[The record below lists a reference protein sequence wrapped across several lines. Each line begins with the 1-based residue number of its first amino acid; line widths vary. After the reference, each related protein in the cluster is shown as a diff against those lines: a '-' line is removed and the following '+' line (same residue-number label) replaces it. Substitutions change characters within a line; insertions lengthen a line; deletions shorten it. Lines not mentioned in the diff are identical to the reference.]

1 MTPVFMDGSELLGSW
16 LTSTV
21 RPGTGAGQV
30 PNGTRRRAKVAGCE
44 TWFGS
49 AGSRRGPDRCATVGD
64 MPEETPSGR
73 DRMDAL
79 PAAVLAF
86 SAGLELETTLHR
98 IVTAAAG
105 LVGARYG
112 TLALLDEDGRAT
124 AFAVTGADD
133 ATRDRIGPPPD
144 GHGLLGALVA
154 GRDPVRPPDLGARRF
169 PPVPAF
175 LEVPLLVR
183 GAVLG
188 RLYLGGEQPFTA
200 DDERAIVALAAAAG
214 IAVDNARLYEES
226 RSRQRWLEATGEISA
241 ELLGGTDVH
250 AVLHLVASRAAELT
264 GAEDTLI
271 ALPGS
276 PGGALVVTVCAGPD
290 AEKLTGRRIPLDGST
305 SGAVLRDH
313 VPRNVPNLAY
323 GLGADL
329 GPALAVRLRSG
340 ESTAG
345 VLLAIRASGAPG
357 FDEHEL
363 QLVSAFADQ
372 AALALRDAESQ
383 AARRELDV
391 VVDRD
396 RIARDL
402 HDHVI
407 QRLFAVGLGIE
418 GTRRRT
424 DSPAVTGRL
433 TQHIDQLQDVIEEI
447 RGAIFDLHV
456 RQGAGRGLRARL
468 QKAITE
474 TTADSAIHTTVRL
487 SGAFDRVP
495 PVLAEHAEAVV
506 REAVSNVLRHARA
519 AEVAVTVS
527 LDNDLVVEVTDTGIG
542 TPEAVAR
549 SGLRNLEQRAAE
561 AGGSLRLDRPAG
573 GGTCLLW
580 TVPVP

>member
-1 MTPVFMDGSELLGSW
+1 
-16 LTSTV
+16 
-21 RPGTGAGQV
+21 
-30 PNGTRRRAKVAGCE
+30 
-44 TWFGS
+44 
-49 AGSRRGPDRCATVGD
+49 
-64 MPEETPSGR
+64 MPEETTSGR
-73 DRMDAL
+73 DRMAAL

-86 SAGLELETTLHR
+86 SAGLELETTLQR

-112 TLALLDEDGRAT
+112 ALALLDEDGRTT
-124 AFAVTGADD
+124 AFAVTGVDD

-144 GHGLLGALVA
+144 GHGLLGALVDGRAPVRLA
-154 GRDPVRPPDLGARRF
+154 GLGADPVGGYPPDH
-169 PPVPAF
+169 PPVRTF
-175 LEVPLLVR
+175 LGVPLLVR

-226 RSRQRWLEATGEISA
+226 RSRQRWLEATGEIAA

-250 AVLHLVASRAAELT
+250 EVLRLVASRAAELT
-264 GAEDTLI
+264 GADDALI
-271 ALPGS
+271 ALPES
-276 PGGALVVTVCAGPD
+276 PGGALAVAVCAGPD
-290 AEKLTGRRIPLDGST
+290 AEVLTGRRIPLGGST

-313 VPRNVPNLAY
+313 VPRSVPSLAES
-323 GLGADL
+323 LGIDL
-329 GPALAVRLRSG
+329 GPALVVRLRSG

-345 VLLAIRASGAPG
+345 VLLAIRAPGAAR

-418 GTRRRT
+418 GTRRRA

-447 RGAIFDLHV
+447 RSAIFALHA
-456 RQGAGRGLRARL
+456 QPGTGRGLRARL
-468 QKAITE
+468 QNAITD

-487 SGAFDRVP
+487 SGSFDRVP
-495 PVLAEHAEAVV
+495 AGVAEHAEAVV

-519 AEVAVTVS
+519 AELAVTAS
-527 LDNDLVVEVTDTGIG
+527 LADDLVIEVSDTGTG
-542 TPEAVAR
+542 MPEAVVR
-549 SGLRNLEQRAAE
+549 SGLRNLEHRATE
-561 AGGSLRLDRPAG
+561 VGGSLRLERPAA
-573 GGTCLLW
+573 GGTRLVW

>member
-1 MTPVFMDGSELLGSW
+1 M
-16 LTSTV
+16 
-21 RPGTGAGQV
+21 PG
-30 PNGTRRRAKVAGCE
+30 E
-44 TWFGS
+44 T
-49 AGSRRGPDRCATVGD
+49 T
-64 MPEETPSGR
+64 SGR

-79 PAAVLAF
+79 PAAMLAF

-105 LVGARYG
+105 LVGVRCGAL
-112 TLALLDEDGRAT
+112 TLLDEDGRTTGFAAT
-124 AFAVTGADD
+124 GIDD
-133 ATRDRIGPPPD
+133 AIPRRLPPM
-144 GHGLLGALVA
+144 
-154 GRDPVRPPDLGARRF
+154 
-169 PPVPAF
+169 PAV
-175 LEVPLLVR
+175 LDVPLVVR

-188 RLYLGGEQPFTA
+188 RLHLGREQAFTA

-250 AVLHLVASRAAELT
+250 TVLRLVASRAAELT
-264 GAEDTLI
+264 GAEDALI
-271 ALPGS
+271 ALPV
-276 PGGALVVTVCAGPD
+276 PPDGALVVTVCAGPD
-290 AEKLTGRRIPLDGST
+290 AEELTGRRIPLDEST

-323 GLGADL
+323 GLGTDL

-345 VLLAIRASGAPG
+345 VLLTIRASGAPG

-391 VVDRD
+391 VVDRE

-407 QRLFAVGLGIE
+407 QRLFAVGMGIE

-424 DSPAVTGRL
+424 DSPAVTARL

-447 RGAIFDLHV
+447 RSAIFALHA
-456 RQGAGRGLRARL
+456 RPGAGWGLRARL
-468 QKAITE
+468 QNAITE
-474 TTADSAIHTTVRL
+474 TTADSAIRTTVRL

-495 PVLAEHAEAVV
+495 AGLAEHAEAVV

-519 AEVAVTVS
+519 AELAVTVS
-527 LDNDLVVEVTDTGIG
+527 VAGDLVVEVYDTGIG
-542 TPEAVAR
+542 IPEAVAR
-549 SGLRNLEQRAAE
+549 SGLRNLERRAAE
-561 AGGSLRLDRPAG
+561 AGGSLRLERPAD
-573 GGTCLLW
+573 GGTCLRW

>member
-1 MTPVFMDGSELLGSW
+1 
-16 LTSTV
+16 
-21 RPGTGAGQV
+21 
-30 PNGTRRRAKVAGCE
+30 
-44 TWFGS
+44 
-49 AGSRRGPDRCATVGD
+49 
-64 MPEETPSGR
+64 MPEETTSGR

-112 TLALLDEDGRAT
+112 ALALLDEDGRTT
-124 AFAVTGADD
+124 AFAVTGVDD
-133 ATRDRIGPPPD
+133 ATRERLGPPPD
-144 GHGLLGALVA
+144 GHGLLGALVT
-154 GRDPVRPPDLGARRF
+154 GRAPVRLAHLGTGGF
-169 PPVPAF
+169 PPGHPPMGAF
-175 LEVPLLVR
+175 LGVPLLVR
-183 GAVLG
+183 GEVLG
-188 RLYLGGEQPFTA
+188 RLYLSAEQPFTA
-200 DDERAIVALAAAAG
+200 DDERATVALAAAAG

-241 ELLGGTDVH
+241 ELLGGTDVRE
-250 AVLHLVASRAAELT
+250 VLHLIATRAAELT
-264 GAEDTLI
+264 GADDALI
-271 ALPGS
+271 ALPES
-276 PGGALVVTVCAGPD
+276 AGGPLVVTVCAGPD
-290 AEKLTGRRIPLDGST
+290 AEVLTGRRIPLDGST

-313 VPRNVPNLAY
+313 VPRSVPSLAFDLAG
-323 GLGADL
+323 GLGVDL
-329 GPALAVRLRSG
+329 GPALVVRLRSG

-345 VLLAIRASGAPG
+345 VLLALRGPGAAR

-402 HDHVI
+402 HDQVI

-418 GTRRRT
+418 GTRRRS
-424 DSPAVTGRL
+424 DSPAVTSRL

-447 RGAIFDLHV
+447 RSAIFALHV
-456 RQGAGRGLRARL
+456 RPGAGRGLRARL
-468 QKAITE
+468 QNAIAE
-474 TTADSAIHTTVRL
+474 TTADSAIRTTVRL
-487 SGAFDRVP
+487 SGAFGRVP
-495 PVLAEHAEAVV
+495 AGLAEHAEAVV
-506 REAVSNVLRHARA
+506 REAVTNVLRHARA
-519 AEVAVTVS
+519 AELAVTVS
-527 LDNDLVVEVTDTGIG
+527 LDGDLVVEVSDTGIG
-542 TPEAVAR
+542 MPDAVAR

-573 GGTCLLW
+573 GGTSLVW

>member
-1 MTPVFMDGSELLGSW
+1 MP
-16 LTSTV
+16 
-21 RPGTGAGQV
+21 A
-30 PNGTRRRAKVAGCE
+30 E
-44 TWFGS
+44 T
-49 AGSRRGPDRCATVGD
+49 T
-64 MPEETPSGR
+64 SGR

-98 IVTAAAG
+98 IVVAATG

-112 TLALLDEDGRAT
+112 ALALLDEDGRT
-124 AFAVTGADD
+124 TGFAVTGVDD
-133 ATRDRIGPPPD
+133 AT
-144 GHGLLGALVA
+144 
-154 GRDPVRPPDLGARRF
+154 
-169 PPVPAF
+169 PVPAV
-175 LEVPLLVR
+175 LDVPLLVR
-183 GAVLG
+183 GVVLG
-188 RLYLGGEQPFTA
+188 RLCLGGEQPFTA
-200 DDERAIVALAAAAG
+200 DDERAIDALAAAAG

-241 ELLGGTDVH
+241 ELLGGTEVH
-250 AVLHLVASRAAELT
+250 EVLRLVATRAAELT
-264 GAEDTLI
+264 GADDALI
-271 ALPGS
+271 ALPVS
-276 PGGALVVTVCAGPD
+276 PGGALAVTVCAGPD
-290 AEKLTGRRIPLDGST
+290 AEVLTGRRIPLDGST

-313 VPRNVPNLAY
+313 VPRSVPNLAY
-323 GLGADL
+323 GLGVDL

-345 VLLAIRASGAPG
+345 VLVAIRAPGAAL

-383 AARRELDV
+383 TARRELDV
-391 VVDRD
+391 AVDRD

-407 QRLFAVGLGIE
+407 QRLFAVGMGIE
-418 GTRRRT
+418 GTRRRA
-424 DSPAVTGRL
+424 DSPAVTARL

-447 RGAIFDLHV
+447 RSAIFALHG
-456 RQGAGRGLRARL
+456 RPGAGRGLRARL
-468 QKAITE
+468 QNAITDGC
-474 TTADSAIHTTVRL
+474 ADSAIRTTVRL

-495 PVLAEHAEAVV
+495 AGLAEHAEAVV

-519 AEVAVTVS
+519 AELAVTVS
-527 LDNDLVVEVTDTGIG
+527 LDDDLMVEVSDTGIG
-542 TPEAVAR
+542 IPEAVAR

-561 AGGSLRLDRPAG
+561 AGGSLRLERPDG
-573 GGTCLLW
+573 GGTCLRW

>member
-1 MTPVFMDGSELLGSW
+1 MP
-16 LTSTV
+16 
-21 RPGTGAGQV
+21 A
-30 PNGTRRRAKVAGCE
+30 E
-44 TWFGS
+44 T
-49 AGSRRGPDRCATVGD
+49 T
-64 MPEETPSGR
+64 SGR

-98 IVTAAAG
+98 IVAAATG

-112 TLALLDEDGRAT
+112 ALALLDEDGRT
-124 AFAVTGADD
+124 TGFAVTGVDG
-133 ATRDRIGPPPD
+133 RGP
-144 GHGLLGALVA
+144 AV
-154 GRDPVRPPDLGARRF
+154 
-169 PPVPAF
+169 

-200 DDERAIVALAAAAG
+200 DDERAVDALAAAAG

-241 ELLGGTDVH
+241 ELLGGTEVH
-250 AVLHLVASRAAELT
+250 EVLRLVATRAAELT
-264 GAEDTLI
+264 GADDALI
-271 ALPGS
+271 ALPVS
-276 PGGALVVTVCAGPD
+276 PGGALAVTVCAGPD
-290 AEKLTGRRIPLDGST
+290 TEVLTGRRIPLDGST

-313 VPRNVPNLAY
+313 VPRSVPGLAY
-323 GLGADL
+323 GLGVDL
-329 GPALAVRLRSG
+329 GPALVVRLRSG

-345 VLLAIRASGAPG
+345 VLVAVRAPG
-357 FDEHEL
+357 AALFDEHEL

-424 DSPAVTGRL
+424 DSPAVTARL

-447 RGAIFDLHV
+447 RSAIFELHG
-456 RQGAGRGLRARL
+456 RPGAGQGLRARL
-468 QKAITE
+468 QNAITDA
-474 TTADSAIHTTVRL
+474 TADSAIRATVRL

-495 PVLAEHAEAVV
+495 AELAEHAEAVV
-506 REAVSNVLRHARA
+506 REAVSNVLRHACA
-519 AEVAVTVS
+519 AELAVTVS
-527 LDNDLVVEVTDTGIG
+527 LDEDLLVEVSDTGIG
-542 TPEAVAR
+542 MPEAVAR
-549 SGLRNLEQRAAE
+549 SGLRNLAQRAAE

-573 GGTCLLW
+573 GGTCLRW

>member
-1 MTPVFMDGSELLGSW
+1 
-16 LTSTV
+16 
-21 RPGTGAGQV
+21 
-30 PNGTRRRAKVAGCE
+30 
-44 TWFGS
+44 
-49 AGSRRGPDRCATVGD
+49 
-64 MPEETPSGR
+64 MPEATTSGR

-86 SAGLELETTLHR
+86 SAGLALETTLHR
-98 IVTAAAG
+98 IVTEAAG
-105 LVGARYG
+105 LVGAPYG
-112 TLALLDEDGRAT
+112 ALALLDEDGRTT
-124 AFAVTGADD
+124 AFAVTGVDD

-144 GHGLLGALVA
+144 GHGLLGALVTGGA
-154 GRDPVRPPDLGARRF
+154 PVRPADLAAGPGCGL
-169 PPVPAF
+169 PPGHPPMRTF
-175 LEVPLLVR
+175 LGVPLLVR
-183 GAVLG
+183 GVVLG
-188 RLYLGGEQPFTA
+188 RLYLGGEEPFSA

-214 IAVDNARLYEES
+214 IAVDNARLYEEG
-226 RSRQRWLEATGEISA
+226 RTRQRWLEATGEIAA
-241 ELLGGTDVH
+241 ELLGGADVRE
-250 AVLHLVASRAAELT
+250 VLRLVASRAAELT
-264 GAEDTLI
+264 GADDALI
-271 ALPGS
+271 ALPES

-290 AEKLTGRRIPLDGST
+290 AEALTGRRIPLDGST

-313 VPRNVPNLAY
+313 VPRSVPTLVDDLAD
-323 GLGADL
+323 GLGVDL

-345 VLLAIRASGAPG
+345 VLLAIRAPG
-357 FDEHEL
+357 SARFDEHEL

-407 QRLFAVGLGIE
+407 QRLFAVGLGLE

-433 TQHIDQLQDVIEEI
+433 SQHIDQLQDVIEEI
-447 RGAIFDLHV
+447 RSAIFALHA
-456 RQGAGRGLRARL
+456 QPGAGRGLRARL
-468 QKAITE
+468 QNAITDAC
-474 TTADSAIHTTVRL
+474 ADSAIRTTVRL

-495 PVLAEHAEAVV
+495 AALAEHAEAVV

-519 AEVAVTVS
+519 AELAVTVS
-527 LDNDLVVEVTDTGIG
+527 VDGDLVVEVSDTGIG
-542 TPEAVAR
+542 MPESVAR
-549 SGLRNLEQRAAE
+549 SGLRNLGQRAAE
-561 AGGSLRLDRPAG
+561 AGGSLLLDRPPG
-573 GGTCLLW
+573 GGTRLLW

>member
-1 MTPVFMDGSELLGSW
+1 
-16 LTSTV
+16 
-21 RPGTGAGQV
+21 
-30 PNGTRRRAKVAGCE
+30 
-44 TWFGS
+44 
-49 AGSRRGPDRCATVGD
+49 
-64 MPEETPSGR
+64 MPEEPTSGR

-98 IVTAAAG
+98 IVAAAAG

-112 TLALLDEDGRAT
+112 ALALLDEDGRTT
-124 AFAVTGADD
+124 AFAVTGVDE
-133 ATRDRIGPPPD
+133 ATRARLGPPPD
-144 GHGLLGALVA
+144 GHGLLGALVT
-154 GRDPVRPPDLGARRF
+154 GRAPVRLAHLGTGEF
-169 PPVPAF
+169 PPGHPPMRAF
-175 LEVPLLVR
+175 LGVPLVVR
-183 GAVLG
+183 GEILG
-188 RLYLGGEQPFTA
+188 RLYLSREQPFTT
-200 DDERAIVALAAAAG
+200 DDERATVALAAAAG

-250 AVLHLVASRAAELT
+250 EVLRLIATRAAELT
-264 GAEDTLI
+264 GADDALI
-271 ALPGS
+271 AWPES
-276 PGGALVVTVCAGPD
+276 PGGPLVVTVCAGPD
-290 AEKLTGRRIPLDGST
+290 ADVLAGRRIPLDGST

-313 VPRNVPNLAY
+313 VPRSVPNLAFDLAA
-323 GLGADL
+323 GLGVDL
-329 GPALAVRLRSG
+329 GPALVVRLRSG
-340 ESTAG
+340 SRSGAA
-345 VLLAIRASGAPG
+345 VLLAIRGRGAAR

-402 HDHVI
+402 HDQVI

-418 GTRRRT
+418 GTRRRS
-424 DSPAVTGRL
+424 DSPAVTSRL

-447 RGAIFDLHV
+447 RSAIFALHAQP
-456 RQGAGRGLRARL
+456 RAGRGLRARL
-468 QKAITE
+468 QNAIAD
-474 TTADSAIHTTVRL
+474 TTADSAIRTTVRL

-495 PVLAEHAEAVV
+495 AGLAEHAEAVV
-506 REAVSNVLRHARA
+506 REAVTNVLRHARA
-519 AEVAVTVS
+519 AELAVTVS
-527 LDNDLVVEVTDTGIG
+527 LDGDLVVEVSDTGIG
-542 TPEAVAR
+542 MPETVAR

-561 AGGSLRLDRPAG
+561 AGGSLRIDRPAG
-573 GGTCLLW
+573 GGTRLVW

>member
-1 MTPVFMDGSELLGSW
+1 
-16 LTSTV
+16 
-21 RPGTGAGQV
+21 
-30 PNGTRRRAKVAGCE
+30 
-44 TWFGS
+44 
-49 AGSRRGPDRCATVGD
+49 
-64 MPEETPSGR
+64 MPEQIGSGR

-105 LVGARYG
+105 LVDARYG
-112 TLALLDEDGRAT
+112 ALALLDEDGRT
-124 AFAVTGADD
+124 TGFAITGVDD
-133 ATRDRIGPPPD
+133 ATQDRIGPPPE
-144 GHGLLGALVA
+144 GHGLLGTLVT
-154 GRDPVRPPDLGARRF
+154 GRAAVRLADLGAHRARGGF
-169 PPVPAF
+169 PPGHPAMRSF
-175 LEVPLLVR
+175 LGVPLLVR

-188 RLYLGGEQPFTA
+188 RLYLCGEQPFTA

-250 AVLHLVASRAAELT
+250 EVLHLIASRAAELT
-264 GAEDTLI
+264 GAENALI
-271 ALPGS
+271 ALPVE

-290 AEKLTGRRIPLDGST
+290 ADLLTGRRIPLGGST

-313 VPRNVPNLAY
+313 VPRSVPSLAFD
-323 GLGADL
+323 LGHDVDL

-340 ESTAG
+340 SRSGSA
-345 VLLAIRASGAPG
+345 VLLAIRAPGAPR

-363 QLVSAFADQ
+363 QIVSAFADQ

-402 HDHVI
+402 HDQVI
-407 QRLFAVGLGIE
+407 QRLFAVGLGIQ

-424 DSPAVTGRL
+424 GSPALTARL

-447 RGAIFDLHV
+447 RGAIFDLHA
-456 RQGAGRGLRARL
+456 QPEAGRGLRARL
-468 QKAITE
+468 QNTITE
-474 TTADSAIHTTVRL
+474 TTADSAIRTTVRL
-487 SGAFDRVP
+487 SGSFDRVP
-495 PVLAEHAEAVV
+495 AGLAEHAEAVV

-519 AEVAVTVS
+519 AELAVTVS
-527 LDNDLVVEVTDTGIG
+527 VDGDLVVEVSDTGIG
-542 TPEAVAR
+542 IPEAVAR
-549 SGLRNLEQRAAE
+549 SGLRNLERRAAE
-561 AGGSLRLDRPAG
+561 AGGSFRVESPAG
-573 GGTCLLW
+573 GGTRLMW
-580 TVPVP
+580 TVPVR

>member
-1 MTPVFMDGSELLGSW
+1 
-16 LTSTV
+16 
-21 RPGTGAGQV
+21 
-30 PNGTRRRAKVAGCE
+30 
-44 TWFGS
+44 
-49 AGSRRGPDRCATVGD
+49 
-64 MPEETPSGR
+64 MPEETTSCR

-112 TLALLDEDGRAT
+112 ALALLDEDGRTT
-124 AFAVTGADD
+124 AFAVTGVDD
-133 ATRDRIGPPPD
+133 ATRERLGLPPD
-144 GHGLLGALVA
+144 GHGLLGALVT
-154 GRDPVRPPDLGARRF
+154 GRAPVRLAHLGTGGF
-169 PPVPAF
+169 PPGHPPMGAF
-175 LEVPLLVR
+175 LGVPLLVR
-183 GAVLG
+183 GEVLG
-188 RLYLGGEQPFTA
+188 RLYLSAEQPFTA
-200 DDERAIVALAAAAG
+200 DDERATVALAAAAG

-241 ELLGGTDVH
+241 ELLGGTDVRE
-250 AVLHLVASRAAELT
+250 VLHLIATRAAELT
-264 GAEDTLI
+264 GADHSLI
-271 ALPGS
+271 ALPES
-276 PGGALVVTVCAGPD
+276 SGGALVVTVCAGPD
-290 AEKLTGRRIPLDGST
+290 ADVLAGRRIPLDGST

-313 VPRNVPNLAY
+313 VPRSVPKLAY
-323 GLGADL
+323 DPADGLGVDL
-329 GPALAVRLRSG
+329 GPALVVRLRSG

-345 VLLAIRASGAPG
+345 VLLALRGPGAAR

-402 HDHVI
+402 HDQVI

-418 GTRRRT
+418 GTRRRS
-424 DSPAVTGRL
+424 DSPAVTSRL

-447 RGAIFDLHV
+447 RSAIFALHAQ
-456 RQGAGRGLRARL
+456 RGAGRGLRARL
-468 QKAITE
+468 QNAIAD
-474 TTADSAIHTTVRL
+474 TTADSAIRTTVRL

-495 PVLAEHAEAVV
+495 AGLAEHAEAVV
-506 REAVSNVLRHARA
+506 REAVTNVLRHARA
-519 AEVAVTVS
+519 AELAVTVS
-527 LDNDLVVEVTDTGIG
+527 LDGDLVVEVSDTGIG
-542 TPEAVAR
+542 MPDAVAR

-573 GGTCLLW
+573 GGTSLVW

>member
-1 MTPVFMDGSELLGSW
+1 
-16 LTSTV
+16 
-21 RPGTGAGQV
+21 
-30 PNGTRRRAKVAGCE
+30 
-44 TWFGS
+44 
-49 AGSRRGPDRCATVGD
+49 
-64 MPEETPSGR
+64 MPEETLSGR

-86 SAGLELETTLHR
+86 SAGLELETTLQR

-112 TLALLDEDGRAT
+112 ALALLDEDGRTT
-124 AFAVTGADD
+124 AFAVTGVDD

-144 GHGLLGALVA
+144 GHGLLGALVD
-154 GRDPVRPPDLGARRF
+154 GRAPVRLPDLGSRGY
-169 PPVPAF
+169 PPGHPPMRAF
-175 LEVPLLVR
+175 LGVPLLVR

-226 RSRQRWLEATGEISA
+226 RRRQRWLEATGEISA
-241 ELLGGTDVH
+241 ELLGGADVH
-250 AVLHLVASRAAELT
+250 AVLRLVASRAAELT
-264 GAEDTLI
+264 GAEDALI

-290 AEKLTGRRIPLDGST
+290 AGELTGRRIPLDGST

-313 VPRNVPNLAY
+313 IPRSVPNLAH
-323 GLGADL
+323 GLGVDL
-329 GPALAVRLRSG
+329 GPAMAVRLRSG

-345 VLLAIRASGAPG
+345 VLLAIRAPGAAR

-383 AARRELDV
+383 AARRELDIA
-391 VVDRD
+391 VDRN

-418 GTRRRT
+418 GTRRRA
-424 DSPAVTGRL
+424 DAPAVTGRL

-447 RGAIFDLHV
+447 RSAIFALHV
-456 RQGAGRGLRARL
+456 RPGAGRGLRARL
-468 QKAITE
+468 RNAITD

-495 PVLAEHAEAVV
+495 AVLAEHAEAVV

-527 LDNDLVVEVTDTGIG
+527 LDDDLVVEVSDTGVG
-542 TPEAVAR
+542 MPQAVAR

-561 AGGSLRLDRPAG
+561 AGGSLRLESPAG
-573 GGTCLLW
+573 GGTRLVW
-580 TVPVP
+580 TVAVP

>member
-1 MTPVFMDGSELLGSW
+1 
-16 LTSTV
+16 
-21 RPGTGAGQV
+21 
-30 PNGTRRRAKVAGCE
+30 
-44 TWFGS
+44 
-49 AGSRRGPDRCATVGD
+49 
-64 MPEETPSGR
+64 MPEETTSGR

-105 LVGARYG
+105 LIGARCG
-112 TLALLDEDGRAT
+112 ALTLLDENGRTTGFAAT
-124 AFAVTGADD
+124 GVDD
-133 ATRDRIGPPPD
+133 ATSRRLPPM
-144 GHGLLGALVA
+144 
-154 GRDPVRPPDLGARRF
+154 
-169 PPVPAF
+169 PAV
-175 LEVPLLVR
+175 LDVPLVVR

-188 RLYLGGEQPFTA
+188 RLCLGGERPFTA

-250 AVLHLVASRAAELT
+250 TVLRLVASRAAELT
-264 GAEDTLI
+264 GAVDALI
-271 ALPGS
+271 ALPV
-276 PGGALVVTVCAGPD
+276 PPAEALVVTVCAGPD
-290 AEKLTGRRIPLDGST
+290 AEELTGRRIPLDGST

-313 VPRNVPNLAY
+313 VPRSVPNLAY

-383 AARRELDV
+383 ATRRELDV
-391 VVDRD
+391 AVDRD

-407 QRLFAVGLGIE
+407 QRLFAVGMGIE

-424 DSPAVTGRL
+424 DSPAVTARL
-433 TQHIDQLQDVIEEI
+433 TRHIDQLQDVIEEI
-447 RGAIFDLHV
+447 RSAIFALHS
-456 RQGAGRGLRARL
+456 RPGAGRGLRARL
-468 QKAITE
+468 QNAITDGC
-474 TTADSAIHTTVRL
+474 ADSAIHTTVRL

-495 PVLAEHAEAVV
+495 AGLAEHAEAVV

-519 AEVAVTVS
+519 AELAVTVS
-527 LDNDLVVEVTDTGIG
+527 LDEDLVVEVSDTGIG
-542 TPEAVAR
+542 MPEAVAR
-549 SGLRNLEQRAAE
+549 SGLRNLAQRAAE
-561 AGGSLRLDRPAG
+561 AGGSLRLERPAD
-573 GGTCLLW
+573 GGTCLRW

>member
-1 MTPVFMDGSELLGSW
+1 
-16 LTSTV
+16 
-21 RPGTGAGQV
+21 
-30 PNGTRRRAKVAGCE
+30 
-44 TWFGS
+44 
-49 AGSRRGPDRCATVGD
+49 
-64 MPEETPSGR
+64 MPEGTVPGR
-73 DRMDAL
+73 DRMVAL

-86 SAGLELETTLHR
+86 SAGLELETTLRR
-98 IVTAAAG
+98 IVAAAAD
-105 LVGARYG
+105 LVDARYG
-112 TLALLDEDGRAT
+112 ALALLDEDGRTT
-124 AFAVTGADD
+124 AFAVTGVDD

-144 GHGLLGALVA
+144 GHGMLGALVA
-154 GRDPVRPPDLGARRF
+154 GRDPVRLADLGTHPASGGF
-169 PPVPAF
+169 PPGHPPMRSF
-175 LEVPLLVR
+175 LGVPLLVR

-188 RLYLGGEQPFTA
+188 RLYLSGERPFTA

-214 IAVDNARLYEES
+214 IAVDNARLYEET

-250 AVLHLVASRAAELT
+250 EVLRLIANRAVELT
-264 GAEDTLI
+264 GADDALI
-271 ALPGS
+271 ALPAEV
-276 PGGALVVTVCAGPD
+276 GGALVVTVCAGPD
-290 AEKLTGRRIPLDGST
+290 AEVLTGHRIPLDGST

-313 VPRNVPNLAY
+313 VPRSVPSLAFDLAD
-323 GLGADL
+323 GLGVHL

-345 VLLAIRASGAPG
+345 VLLAIRAPGAAR

-363 QLVSAFADQ
+363 QIVSAFADQ

-402 HDHVI
+402 HDQVI

-418 GTRRRT
+418 GTRRRS
-424 DSPAVTGRL
+424 DSPAVTVRL

-447 RGAIFDLHV
+447 RGAIFDLHAEP
-456 RQGAGRGLRARL
+456 GAGRGLRARL
-468 QKAITE
+468 QNAIID
-474 TTADSAIHTTVRL
+474 TTADSAIRTTVRL
-487 SGAFDRVP
+487 SGSFDRVP
-495 PVLAEHAEAVV
+495 AGLAEHAEAVV

-519 AEVAVTVS
+519 AELAVTVS
-527 LDNDLVVEVTDTGIG
+527 LDGDLLVEVSDTGAG
-542 TPEAVAR
+542 MPDAVVR

-561 AGGSLRLDRPAG
+561 AGGTFRLERPAG
-573 GGTCLLW
+573 GGTRLVW

>member
-1 MTPVFMDGSELLGSW
+1 
-16 LTSTV
+16 
-21 RPGTGAGQV
+21 
-30 PNGTRRRAKVAGCE
+30 
-44 TWFGS
+44 
-49 AGSRRGPDRCATVGD
+49 
-64 MPEETPSGR
+64 
-73 DRMDAL
+73 MDAL

-98 IVTAAAG
+98 IVLAATG

-112 TLALLDEDGRAT
+112 TLALLDEDGRT
-124 AFAVTGADD
+124 TGFAATGADD
-133 ATRDRIGPPPD
+133 VT
-144 GHGLLGALVA
+144 
-154 GRDPVRPPDLGARRF
+154 
-169 PPVPAF
+169 PVPAV
-175 LEVPLLVR
+175 LDVPLLVR

-188 RLYLGGEQPFTA
+188 RLCLGGERPFTV

-241 ELLGGTDVH
+241 ELLGGTEVH
-250 AVLHLVASRAAELT
+250 EVLRLVATRAAELT
-264 GAEDTLI
+264 GADDALI
-271 ALPGS
+271 ALPVS
-276 PGGALVVTVCAGPD
+276 PGGALAVTVCAGPD
-290 AEKLTGRRIPLDGST
+290 AEALTGRRIPLDGST

-313 VPRNVPNLAY
+313 VPRSVPILAY
-323 GLGADL
+323 GLGMDL
-329 GPALAVRLRSG
+329 GPALVVRLRSG

-345 VLLAIRASGAPG
+345 VLVAVRAPG
-357 FDEHEL
+357 AALFDEHEL

-391 VVDRD
+391 AVDRD

-407 QRLFAVGLGIE
+407 QRLFAVGMGIE
-418 GTRRRT
+418 GTRRRA
-424 DSPAVTGRL
+424 DSAAVTARL

-447 RGAIFDLHV
+447 RSAIFALHG
-456 RQGAGRGLRARL
+456 RPGAGRGLRARL
-468 QKAITE
+468 QNAITDGC
-474 TTADSAIHTTVRL
+474 ADSAIRATVRL

-495 PVLAEHAEAVV
+495 AGLAEHAEAVV

-519 AEVAVTVS
+519 AELAVTVS
-527 LDNDLVVEVTDTGIG
+527 LAEDLVVEVSDNGVG
-542 TPEAVAR
+542 MPEAVAR

-561 AGGSLRLDRPAG
+561 AGGSLRLERPDG
-573 GGTCLLW
+573 GGTCLRW

>member
-1 MTPVFMDGSELLGSW
+1 
-16 LTSTV
+16 
-21 RPGTGAGQV
+21 
-30 PNGTRRRAKVAGCE
+30 
-44 TWFGS
+44 
-49 AGSRRGPDRCATVGD
+49 
-64 MPEETPSGR
+64 MPEETTSGR

-105 LVGARYG
+105 LVGARCG
-112 TLALLDEDGRAT
+112 ALTLLDEDGRTTGFTAT
-124 AFAVTGADD
+124 GVDD
-133 ATRDRIGPPPD
+133 ATSRRLPPM
-144 GHGLLGALVA
+144 
-154 GRDPVRPPDLGARRF
+154 
-169 PPVPAF
+169 PAV
-175 LEVPLLVR
+175 LDVPLVVR

-188 RLYLGGEQPFTA
+188 RLCLGGEQPFTA

-250 AVLHLVASRAAELT
+250 TVLRLVANRAAELT
-264 GAEDTLI
+264 GAVDALI
-271 ALPGS
+271 ALPV
-276 PGGALVVTVCAGPD
+276 PPAEALVVTVCAGPD
-290 AEKLTGRRIPLDGST
+290 AEELTGRRIPLDGST

-313 VPRNVPNLAY
+313 VPRSVPNLAY

-383 AARRELDV
+383 ATRRELDV
-391 VVDRD
+391 AVDRD

-407 QRLFAVGLGIE
+407 QRLFAVGMGIE

-424 DSPAVTGRL
+424 DSPAVTTRL
-433 TQHIDQLQDVIEEI
+433 TQHLDQLQDVIEEI
-447 RGAIFDLHV
+447 RSAIFALHG
-456 RQGAGRGLRARL
+456 RPGAGRGLRARL
-468 QKAITE
+468 QNAITDGC
-474 TTADSAIHTTVRL
+474 ADSAIHTTVRL

-495 PVLAEHAEAVV
+495 AWLAEHTEAVV

-519 AEVAVTVS
+519 AELAVTVS
-527 LDNDLVVEVTDTGIG
+527 LDEELVVEVSDTGIG
-542 TPEAVAR
+542 MPEAVAR

-561 AGGSLRLDRPAG
+561 AGGSLRLERPAG
-573 GGTCLLW
+573 GGTCLRW

>member
-1 MTPVFMDGSELLGSW
+1 
-16 LTSTV
+16 
-21 RPGTGAGQV
+21 
-30 PNGTRRRAKVAGCE
+30 
-44 TWFGS
+44 
-49 AGSRRGPDRCATVGD
+49 
-64 MPEETPSGR
+64 MPEETTSGR

-112 TLALLDEDGRAT
+112 ALALLDEDGRTT
-124 AFAVTGADD
+124 AFAVTGVDD
-133 ATRDRIGPPPD
+133 ATRERLGPPPD
-144 GHGLLGALVA
+144 GHGLLGTLVT
-154 GRDPVRPPDLGARRF
+154 GRAPVRLAHLVTGEF
-169 PPVPAF
+169 PPGHPPMRAF
-175 LEVPLLVR
+175 LGVPLLVR
-183 GAVLG
+183 GEILG
-188 RLYLGGEQPFTA
+188 RLYLGREQPFTT
-200 DDERAIVALAAAAG
+200 DDERATVALAAAAG

-250 AVLHLVASRAAELT
+250 EVLRLIATRAAELT
-264 GAEDTLI
+264 GADDALI
-271 ALPGS
+271 ALPES
-276 PGGALVVTVCAGPD
+276 PGGPLVVTVCAGPD
-290 AEKLTGRRIPLDGST
+290 ADVLAGRRIPLDGST
-305 SGAVLRDH
+305 AGAVLRDH
-313 VPRNVPNLAY
+313 VPRSVPSLAFDLTA
-323 GLGADL
+323 GLGVDL
-329 GPALAVRLRSG
+329 GPALVVRLRSG
-340 ESTAG
+340 SRSGAA
-345 VLLAIRASGAPG
+345 VLLAIRGRGAARFG
-357 FDEHEL
+357 EHEL

-418 GTRRRT
+418 GTRRRS
-424 DSPAVTGRL
+424 DSPAVTSRL
-433 TQHIDQLQDVIEEI
+433 VQHIDQLQDVIEEI
-447 RGAIFDLHV
+447 RSAIFALHA
-456 RQGAGRGLRARL
+456 QPGAGRALRARL
-468 QKAITE
+468 QNAITD
-474 TTADSAIHTTVRL
+474 TTADSAIRTTVRL

-495 PVLAEHAEAVV
+495 AGLAEHAEAVV
-506 REAVSNVLRHARA
+506 REAVTNVLRHARA
-519 AEVAVTVS
+519 AELAVTVS
-527 LDNDLVVEVTDTGIG
+527 LDGDLVVEVSDTGIG
-542 TPEAVAR
+542 MPEAVAR

-573 GGTCLLW
+573 GGTCLVW

>member
-1 MTPVFMDGSELLGSW
+1 
-16 LTSTV
+16 
-21 RPGTGAGQV
+21 
-30 PNGTRRRAKVAGCE
+30 
-44 TWFGS
+44 
-49 AGSRRGPDRCATVGD
+49 
-64 MPEETPSGR
+64 MPEEMMSGR

-112 TLALLDEDGRAT
+112 ALALLDEDGRTT
-124 AFAVTGADD
+124 AFAVSGVDD
-133 ATRDRIGPPPD
+133 VTRKRMGPPPD
-144 GHGLLGALVA
+144 GHGLLGALVT
-154 GRDPVRPPDLGARRF
+154 GRAPLRLAHLGTGEF
-169 PPVPAF
+169 PPGHPPMGAF
-175 LEVPLLVR
+175 LGVPLLVR
-183 GAVLG
+183 GEILG
-188 RLYLGGEQPFTA
+188 RLYLSREQPFTT
-200 DDERAIVALAAAAG
+200 DDERATVALAAAAG

-241 ELLGGTDVH
+241 ELLGGTDVRE
-250 AVLHLVASRAAELT
+250 VLHLIATRAAELT
-264 GAEDTLI
+264 GADDALI
-271 ALPGS
+271 ALPES

-290 AEKLTGRRIPLDGST
+290 AEVLAGRRIPLAEST

-313 VPRNVPNLAY
+313 VPRSVPSLAD
-323 GLGADL
+323 GLGLDF
-329 GPALAVRLRSG
+329 GPALVVRLRSG

-345 VLLAIRASGAPG
+345 VLLAIRAPGAPR

-391 VVDRD
+391 AVDRD

-418 GTRRRT
+418 GTRRRA
-424 DSPAVTGRL
+424 DSPAVTARL

-447 RGAIFDLHV
+447 RSAIFELHA
-456 RQGAGRGLRARL
+456 QPGAGRGLRARL
-468 QKAITE
+468 QNAITE
-474 TTADSAIHTTVRL
+474 ATADSAIHTTVRL
-487 SGAFDRVP
+487 SGSFDLVP
-495 PVLAEHAEAVV
+495 AGVAEHAEAVV

-519 AEVAVTVS
+519 AELAVTVS
-527 LDNDLVVEVTDTGIG
+527 LDGDLVVEVSDTGIG
-542 TPEAVAR
+542 MPEAVAR
-549 SGLRNLEQRAAE
+549 SGLRNLEQRAAD

-573 GGTCLLW
+573 GGTRLVW

>member
-1 MTPVFMDGSELLGSW
+1 
-16 LTSTV
+16 
-21 RPGTGAGQV
+21 
-30 PNGTRRRAKVAGCE
+30 
-44 TWFGS
+44 
-49 AGSRRGPDRCATVGD
+49 
-64 MPEETPSGR
+64 
-73 DRMDAL
+73 MDAL

-98 IVTAAAG
+98 IVTAATG
-105 LVGARYG
+105 LIGARCG
-112 TLALLDEDGRAT
+112 ALTLLDENGRTTGFAAT
-124 AFAVTGADD
+124 GVDDATGADD
-133 ATRDRIGPPPD
+133 VT
-144 GHGLLGALVA
+144 
-154 GRDPVRPPDLGARRF
+154 
-169 PPVPAF
+169 PVPAV
-175 LEVPLLVR
+175 LDVPLLVR

-188 RLYLGGEQPFTA
+188 RLCLGGERPFTA
-200 DDERAIVALAAAAG
+200 DDERAIDALAAAAG

-250 AVLHLVASRAAELT
+250 EVLRLVATRAAELT
-264 GAEDTLI
+264 GADDALI
-271 ALPGS
+271 ALPVS
-276 PGGALVVTVCAGPD
+276 PGGALAVTVCAGPD
-290 AEKLTGRRIPLDGST
+290 AEALTGRRIPLDGST

-313 VPRNVPNLAY
+313 VPRSVPNLAY
-323 GLGADL
+323 GLGMDL
-329 GPALAVRLRSG
+329 GPALVVRLRSG

-345 VLLAIRASGAPG
+345 VLVAVRAPG
-357 FDEHEL
+357 AALFDEHEL

-391 VVDRD
+391 AVDRD

-407 QRLFAVGLGIE
+407 QRLFAVGMGIE

-424 DSPAVTGRL
+424 DSPAVTARL

-447 RGAIFDLHV
+447 RSAIFALHS
-456 RQGAGRGLRARL
+456 RPGAGRGLRARL
-468 QKAITE
+468 QNAITDGC
-474 TTADSAIHTTVRL
+474 ADSAIHTTVRL

-495 PVLAEHAEAVV
+495 AGLAEHAEAVV

-519 AEVAVTVS
+519 AELAVTVS
-527 LDNDLVVEVTDTGIG
+527 LDEDLVVEVSDTGIG
-542 TPEAVAR
+542 MPEAVAR

-561 AGGSLRLDRPAG
+561 AGGSLRLERPAD
-573 GGTCLLW
+573 GGTCLRW